1 MNQVA
6 QKWLALEPG
15 KKAVAVL
22 AVLATVLAVLWLG
35 RMAAA
40 PSMSLLYAGLDPV
53 QSGEVLQALD
63 QRVARYEIR
72 GDSIYVESTERDR
85 LRMAL
90 AGDGLPTNSGKGYEL
105 LDSLTGFGTT
115 SQMFDAAYWRAKE
128 GELARTILSNPMVR
142 QARVHIA
149 TPQSTP
155 FDRTGVPT
163 ASVTVLAR
171 GGQVSEQNA
180 NSFRFLVASAVRGL
194 TPENVAVIDAA
205 SGKVVSGTTEDQTA
219 LADNRAAGL
228 KRNVERLLFA
238 HVGPGNAVVEVSV
251 DTVTESESITERT
264 IDPKSRVAI
273 STDVEEVTSTESNAG
288 PGGVTVASNLPDG
301 DAAAGDGRTQSQNSE
316 TREITNFEISE
327 MTREVVRRPGS
338 VRRISVAVLVN
349 GASAQNG
356 ESLNETE
363 LADIRELVASTIGY
377 DEARG
382 DQITIKSMPFEPI
395 EALGTSAEAGLF
407 GAFNF
412 NPFQLGQALIFALV
426 ALVLGLFVVR
436 PVLRGTAGA
445 TAALPSPAS
454 GSELLGTAAAGAAG
468 FGGTGEVLD
477 GTVMTADGSKAPGG
491 DAIPALP
498 GTGTGTGGLMGDAA
512 PEQLPATPSG
522 ELRQLIEDRQ
532 ADTIEIL
539 RSWIEDDTPSE
550 VH

>member
-6 QKWLALEPG
+6 QRWLALEAG
-15 KKAVAVL
+15 KKAVVVL
-22 AVLATVLAVLWLG
+22 AALASVLAVLWLG
-35 RMAAA
+35 RMTAA
-40 PSMSLLYAGLDPV
+40 PNMSLLYAGLDPV

-63 QRVARYEIR
+63 QKVAKYEIR
-72 GDSIYVESTERDR
+72 GDAIYVESQERDR

-90 AGDGLPTNSGKGYEL
+90 AGEGLPTNSGKGYEL

-155 FDRTGVPT
+155 FDRGGVPT

-171 GGQVSEQNA
+171 GGKITEQNA

-205 SGKVVSGTTEDQTA
+205 SGNVVSGTTEDQTA
-219 LADNRAAGL
+219 LADNRAAAL

-273 STDVEEVTSTESNAG
+273 STDVEEVTSSESNAG
-288 PGGVTVASNLPDG
+288 ASGVTVASNLPDG
-301 DAAAGDGRTQSQNSE
+301 DAAAGDGRSQSQNSE

-338 VRRISVAVLVN
+338 VKRISVAVLVN
-349 GASAQNG
+349 AASAQDG
-356 ESLNETE
+356 TALTDEE
-363 LADIRELVASTIGY
+363 LTDIRELVSSAIGF
-377 DEARG
+377 DDARG
-382 DQITIKSMPFEPI
+382 DQITIKSMPFEPV
-395 EALGTSAEAGLF
+395 ESLGTSADAGLLS
-407 GAFNF
+407 GLTF
-412 NPFQLGQALIFALV
+412 NPLQLGQALILGLV

-436 PVLRGTAGA
+436 PVLKGA
-445 TAALPSPAS
+445 NAPSGMEPSSLPAPDFQTAASTDPAF
-454 GSELLGTAAAGAAG
+454 A
-468 FGGTGEVLD
+468 GTGEVLD
-477 GTVMTADGSKAPGG
+477 ATIMNAAAPMPSRGAEG
-491 DAIPALP
+491 IPALS
-498 GTGTGTGGLMGDAA
+498 GGIASESPFPAEATA
-512 PEQLPATPSG
+512 PSTPAG
-522 ELRQLIEDRQ
+522 ELRKLIEDRQ